1 MNSMNNSRIRA
12 VTQCRIVLLVLAF
25 VANAVHAGDFAVIV
39 NKDNPATV
47 DKDTVTK
54 IYSGELKSWKDGS
67 PVTAIDLPES
77 NPVRADFSSEV
88 LGKTV
93 ANVKALWAQ
102 MIFSGKALP
111 PKQLASDD
119 DVKKLVSA
127 NKGAIGYVKRSS
139 VDDSVKAV
147 LK

>member
-1 MNSMNNSRIRA
+1 MNSSRTRSA
-12 VTQCRIVLLVLAF
+12 VSSVLA
-25 VANAVHAGDFAVIV
+25 VIALAMLATAAQAGDFAVIV
-39 NKDNPATV
+39 NKDNAASV
-47 DKDTVTK
+47 DKDTIVK
-54 IYSGELKSWKDGS
+54 IYSGELKSWKDGG
-67 PVTAIDLPES
+67 PVMAIDLPES
-77 NPVRADFSSEV
+77 NPVRASFSTEV

-111 PKQLASDD
+111 PKQAASDD

-127 NKGAIGYVKRSS
+127 NKGAIGYVKQSS